1 MMKKYRVYRF
11 WTVALCFIFYA
22 SVGLAQDLST
32 SAEWLALGHYR
43 PSFFGGVKST
53 IDSDN
58 FFLAKDGK
66 INPHSELQ
74 ATIDLFQGNDTKKQ
88 CFFPARY
95 SFLKKQGLI
104 KTDFPS
110 CPDYESFKKDLRTS
124 GITLIYTD
132 AYMNNPA
139 SLFGHT
145 LMRIDVPEEKT
156 QLMAHG
162 MNYGAMVPPDTNGA
176 LFAIL
181 GLTGGYFGSFTVKPY
196 YNVINTY
203 NNIENRDIWEFQLN
217 LTRLEQE
224 RFIAH
229 LWEVGQTQTRY
240 FFFSENCSY
249 MLLEVLDAVQ
259 PKWRLADD
267 FPAQAIPLDTLK
279 AINKRSDLIGK
290 INYRPS
296 RQKRIEERYK
306 NLNKKQKKAL
316 SEFLE
321 TEGKI
326 NNALTKQEQADVLET
341 AYEYTQYQW
350 EADKIALTDYRRK
363 TFRLLNERQT
373 LNMTTS
379 EPVVQKSSP
388 FTAHDSKRLGLALG
402 WWRGQRFQEIAFRP
416 AYHSLADRPEGLRS
430 GSEINFLNTEFRYY
444 DKKRKLVLQRLG
456 LGNIYSVAP
465 WTKLFQP
472 ISYQVRVDIRRVW
485 NPKTDK
491 EGYVGHLSGGSGI
504 TVELFPEILA
514 YGFVKTAVQ
523 HGGIMPHNVG
533 LSVGSEIGV
542 LGYFPNTQIQVGA
555 ERLFSDNRLMNQ
567 TNFKSE
573 IVYNLGKN
581 RSVYFNYDWEKIKQC
596 SENTIRFGM
605 RFFF

>member
-1 MMKKYRVYRF
+1 MNKYRVYRLWAIALYF
-11 WTVALCFIFYA
+11 ILNISVAVA
-22 SVGLAQDLST
+22 RDLSN
-32 SAEWLALGHYR
+32 SEDWLALGHYR
-43 PSFFGGVKST
+43 PALFGGVKST

-58 FFLAKDGK
+58 FFLAPDGK
-66 INPHSELQ
+66 TNPYSELQ
-74 ATIDLFQGNDTKKQ
+74 ATVDLFQSADIKKQ

-104 KTDFPS
+104 KTNFPS
-110 CPDYESFKKDLRTS
+110 CPEYESFQKDLRAS

-145 LMRIDVPEEKT
+145 LMRIDAPEEKT

-162 MNYGAMVPPDTNGA
+162 MNYGAMVPPNENGV
-176 LFAIL
+176 LFAVL
-181 GLTGGYFGSFTVKPY
+181 GLTGGYLGSFTIKPY

-217 LTRLEQE
+217 LTETERE

-240 FFFSENCSY
+240 FFFTENCSY
-249 MLLEVLDAVQ
+249 MLLEVLDAVH
-259 PKWRLADD
+259 PKWKLADD
-267 FPAQAIPLDTLK
+267 FPVQAIPLDTLK
-279 AINKRSDLIGK
+279 AINKRPNLIGK

-306 NLNKKQKKAL
+306 KLNKKQKNAL
-316 SEFLE
+316 SEFLK

-326 NNALTKQEQADVLET
+326 GDELTREEQADILET
-341 AYEYTQYQW
+341 AYEYVQYQW
-350 EADKIALTDYRRK
+350 EADKISLENYRRK
-363 TFRLLNERQT
+363 TFRLLTERKT

-379 EPVVQKSSP
+379 EPIIQKSSP

-402 WWRGQRFQEIAFRP
+402 WWRGQRFQEIVFRP
-416 AYHSLADRPEGLRS
+416 AYHSLGDRPDGLRS

-444 DKKRKLVLQRLG
+444 DKKQKLVLQRLG
-456 LGNIYSVAP
+456 LVNIYSVSP
-465 WTKLFQP
+465 WNDLFHP
-472 ISYQVRVDIRRVW
+472 ISYQVKLDIRRVW
-485 NPKTDK
+485 NPKSDR
-491 EGYVGHLSGGSGI
+491 EGYVGHLSGGSGMTI
-504 TVELFPEILA
+504 ELCPKVLA

-523 HGGIMPHNVG
+523 LGGIMPHNTG
-533 LSVGSEIGV
+533 FGVGSEIGL
-542 LGYFPNTQIQVGA
+542 LGYFSNGQIQVGT
-555 ERLFSDNRLMNQ
+555 ERIFSDNRLMNQ
-567 TNFKSE
+567 TNFKTE
-573 IVYNLGKN
+573 IVYNLSKN
-581 RSVYFNYDWEKIKQC
+581 KAVYFNYDWEKIKPR
-596 SENTIRFGM
+596 SENMIRFGM